1 MKGRIIGLSSLIKY
15 KFLKHKFKNQ
25 YKFTNASDPA
35 VINTVIQYLI
45 DGPIKLQQ
53 TILSQ
58 IDDTVAATNNHI
70 GSLKQ
75 LIKELSS
82 GDLLSGEIILES
94 RISMANSCIDKLNIQ
109 LQELSVQKT
118 DASNAIIPIK
128 KMAKDLGVLN
138 KSNNTIK
145 TIQEALN
152 ITEFN
157 TMIIEQNY
165 QLISDL
171 NIVCDNTINTLK
183 DIQVH
188 KISRSNAEEEIT
200 KLTIGAR

>member
-1 MKGRIIGLSSLIKY
+1 
-15 KFLKHKFKNQ
+15 
-25 YKFTNASDPA
+25 
-35 VINTVIQYLI
+35 
-45 DGPIKLQQ
+45 
-53 TILSQ
+53 
-58 IDDTVAATNNHI
+58 
-70 GSLKQ
+70 
-75 LIKELSS
+75 
-82 GDLLSGEIILES
+82 
-94 RISMANSCIDKLNIQ
+94 MANSCIDKLNIQ